1 MKFDKKEAAGQ
12 PLPFSAPK
20 NPQWVMLAAL
30 LLSYAAGYEY
40 VDRCLGFGVAS
51 EYSAWRAG
59 VLVFVA
65 LYTVVVELAAWAG
78 DRKPSRTAAAWW
90 CCWLVQ
96 SLAMAGW
103 SLHTDDLGFWQVVAW
118 HCTAIYYVLAR
129 NDLLAAGRTSC
140 LVLLDGVAGMF
151 AIPFGNFLLRTQLLW
166 QALHRWWANHA
177 GRKGRTLET
186 AVSITAA
193 LLLGGAACATLAG
206 ADDNFA
212 RLWGHLGSWLGQLF
226 GQDALLANLLIFAL
240 SLPVGAWLFGLA
252 GGSARRKAPPVA
264 AEQFYDKLAALPRL
278 PQLMGVLVMA
288 VLCGVYTL
296 FFAVQAA
303 EFAAALG
310 APLPLTAPDA
320 AAFAVN
326 GFWEFCRILAL
337 DLTVLAALHFLGAQ
351 PVTQKGLSRVLAVAL
366 CGFGAGFAMLAAAK
380 LAVYINLYGPTVRRI
395 WAAWVLGALL
405 LASVLAAVRLF
416 CGIPAAR
423 MAFVAAAFSFSLLCC
438 LPLERFCGCSAGPPR
453 LRLAAFAALHLAEQR
468 AGRVYHPTG
477 RGKRELVGAQPLH
490 LAIARPFCRLK
501 APLGLS
507 LLHFVSQTRTC
518 RSETP
523 PSCAVRKTV
532 LSLAHPTGVCIVEL
546 HSTNANF
553 AFDDQNENRYRCACF
568 HKRCVT

>member
-264 AEQFYDKLAALPRL
+264 AEQFYGKLAALPRL

-416 CGIPAAR
+416 RCIPAAR

-438 LPLERFCGCSAGPPR
+438 LPLERFCVDAQLARPDCD
-453 LRLAAFAALHLAEQR
+453 LAAFAALHLAEQR

-477 RGKRELVGAQPLH
+477 RGKRELVGVKLRH
-490 LAIARPFCRLK
+490 LAIARPFCHLHT
-501 APLGLS
+501 PLGCA
-507 LLHFVSQTRTC
+507 LLNFIQQTRTC
-518 RSETP
+518 RGAAP
-523 PSCAVRKTV
+523 PSCYRKTV
-532 LSLAHPTGVCIVEL
+532 LPLESPTGAFIASL
-546 HSTNANF
+546 RFANANLSGRGPSILLTQDRS
-553 AFDDQNENRYRCACF
+553 AA
-568 HKRCVT
+568 

>member
-12 PLPFSAPK
+12 PLLFSVPK

-78 DRKPSRTAAAWW
+78 NRKPSRTAAAWW

-103 SLHTDDLGFWQVVAW
+103 SLHTDNLGFWQVVAW

-151 AIPFGNFLLRTQLLW
+151 TIPFGNFLLRTQLLW

-252 GGSARRKAPPVA
+252 GGSAGARR
-264 AEQFYDKLAALPRL
+264 RL
-278 PQLMGVLVMA
+278 LRRNS
-288 VLCGVYTL
+288 
-296 FFAVQAA
+296 F
-303 EFAAALG
+303 
-310 APLPLTAPDA
+310 TANWQP
-320 AAFAVN
+320 
-326 GFWEFCRILAL
+326 CRA
-337 DLTVLAALHFLGAQ
+337 
-351 PVTQKGLSRVLAVAL
+351 
-366 CGFGAGFAMLAAAK
+366 C
-380 LAVYINLYGPTVRRI
+380 
-395 WAAWVLGALL
+395 
-405 LASVLAAVRLF
+405 
-416 CGIPAAR
+416 
-423 MAFVAAAFSFSLLCC
+423 
-438 LPLERFCGCSAGPPR
+438 
-453 LRLAAFAALHLAEQR
+453 
-468 AGRVYHPTG
+468 
-477 RGKRELVGAQPLH
+477 
-490 LAIARPFCRLK
+490 
-501 APLGLS
+501 
-507 LLHFVSQTRTC
+507 
-518 RSETP
+518 
-523 PSCAVRKTV
+523 PS
-532 LSLAHPTGVCIVEL
+532 
-546 HSTNANF
+546 
-553 AFDDQNENRYRCACF
+553 
-568 HKRCVT
+568 

>member
-20 NPQWVMLAAL
+20 NPQRVMLAAL

-51 EYSAWRAG
+51 EYFAWRAG

-103 SLHTDDLGFWQVVAW
+103 SLHTDDLGFWQVAAW

-264 AEQFYDKLAALPRL
+264 AE
-278 PQLMGVLVMA
+278 
-288 VLCGVYTL
+288 
-296 FFAVQAA
+296 
-303 EFAAALG
+303 FAAALG

-438 LPLERFCGCSAGPPR
+438 LPLERFC
-453 LRLAAFAALHLAEQR
+453 
-468 AGRVYHPTG
+468 VD
-477 RGKRELVGAQPLH
+477 AQL
-490 LAIARPFCRLK
+490 ARPDCDWQ
-501 APLGLS
+501 
-507 LLHFVSQTRTC
+507 LLQRYTWQS
-518 RSETP
+518 SELDEYITQQ
-523 PSCAVRKTV
+523 A
-532 LSLAHPTGVCIVEL
+532 GE
-546 HSTNANF
+546 NANLS
-553 AFDDQNENRYRCACF
+553 E
-568 HKRCVT
+568 

>member
-40 VDRCLGFGVAS
+40 VDRCLGFGLAS

-264 AEQFYDKLAALPRL
+264 AEQFYGKLAALPRL

-366 CGFGAGFAMLAAAK
+366 CGFGA
-380 LAVYINLYGPTVRRI
+380 
-395 WAAWVLGALL
+395 
-405 LASVLAAVRLF
+405 
-416 CGIPAAR
+416 AR
-423 MAFVAAAFSFSLLCC
+423 KISYDPC
-438 LPLERFCGCSAGPPR
+438 
-453 LRLAAFAALHLAEQR
+453 
-468 AGRVYHPTG
+468 
-477 RGKRELVGAQPLH
+477 
-490 LAIARPFCRLK
+490 
-501 APLGLS
+501 
-507 LLHFVSQTRTC
+507 
-518 RSETP
+518 
-523 PSCAVRKTV
+523 
-532 LSLAHPTGVCIVEL
+532 
-546 HSTNANF
+546 
-553 AFDDQNENRYRCACF
+553 
-568 HKRCVT
+568 

>member
-264 AEQFYDKLAALPRL
+264 AEQFYGKLAALPRL
-278 PQLMGVLVMA
+278 PQRMGVLVMA

-423 MAFVAAAFSFSLLCC
+423 MAFVAAVFSFSLLCC
-438 LPLERFCGCSAGPPR
+438 RLWSASVWMLSWPAPIAIGSFCSATPGR
-453 LRLAAFAALHLAEQR
+453 AASWTSISPNRQ
-468 AGRVYHPTG
+468 
-477 RGKRELVGAQPLH
+477 GK
-490 LAIARPFCRLK
+490 
-501 APLGLS
+501 
-507 LLHFVSQTRTC
+507 TRTC

-532 LSLAHPTGVCIVEL
+532 LSLESPTGAFIASL
-546 HSTNANF
+546 RFANANLISSSK
-553 AFDDQNENRYRCACF
+553 RLCF
-568 HKRCVT
+568 NFLLCISLLYLYFRFHIHHVLI

>member
-264 AEQFYDKLAALPRL
+264 AEQFYGKLAALPRL

-326 GFWEFCRILAL
+326 GFWEFCRILVL

-380 LAVYINLYGPTVRRI
+380 LAVYINLYG
-395 WAAWVLGALL
+395 AAHLGCVGAGSIVTGQCSGCGAVVLRHPGGAHGLCGGGVQLQPAVLPASGALL
-405 LASVLAAVRLF
+405 
-416 CGIPAAR
+416 
-423 MAFVAAAFSFSLLCC
+423 
-438 LPLERFCGCSAGPPR
+438 CGCSAGPPR

-490 LAIARPFCRLK
+490 FACAKTFCHSNT
-501 APLGLS
+501 PLGCA
-507 LLHFVSQTRTC
+507 LLNFIQQTR
-518 RSETP
+518 
-523 PSCAVRKTV
+523 SCQNFSN
-532 LSLAHPTGVCIVEL
+532 SLIA
-546 HSTNANF
+546 
-553 AFDDQNENRYRCACF
+553 
-568 HKRCVT
+568 

>member
-140 LVLLDGVAGMF
+140 LVPLDGVAGMF

-193 LLLGGAACATLAG
+193 LLLGGAACVTGTEIGRRVHPHTLRQFYTVCALLVGGGTFLVGAAPAWGGILGMMLVQGVLEVWLLHADQRLNALISSDQRATLISVDSMAYSILMIPASPFVG
-206 ADDNFA
+206 AVGD
-212 RLWGHLGSWLGQLF
+212 LF
-226 GQDALLANLLIFAL
+226 GQAGAGLALL
-240 SLPVGAWLFGLA
+240 
-252 GGSARRKAPPVA
+252 
-264 AEQFYDKLAALPRL
+264 
-278 PQLMGVLVMA
+278 GVLTAASGAA
-288 VLCGVYTL
+288 VL
-296 FFAVQAA
+296 
-303 EFAAALG
+303 
-310 APLPLTAPDA
+310 
-320 AAFAVN
+320 
-326 GFWEFCRILAL
+326 
-337 DLTVLAALHFLGAQ
+337 
-351 PVTQKGLSRVLAVAL
+351 
-366 CGFGAGFAMLAAAK
+366 AK
-380 LAVYINLYGPTVRRI
+380 RR
-395 WAAWVLGALL
+395 
-405 LASVLAAVRLF
+405 S
-416 CGIPAAR
+416 
-423 MAFVAAAFSFSLLCC
+423 
-438 LPLERFCGCSAGPPR
+438 
-453 LRLAAFAALHLAEQR
+453 
-468 AGRVYHPTG
+468 
-477 RGKRELVGAQPLH
+477 
-490 LAIARPFCRLK
+490 
-501 APLGLS
+501 
-507 LLHFVSQTRTC
+507 
-518 RSETP
+518 
-523 PSCAVRKTV
+523 
-532 LSLAHPTGVCIVEL
+532 
-546 HSTNANF
+546 
-553 AFDDQNENRYRCACF
+553 
-568 HKRCVT
+568 

>member
-78 DRKPSRTAAAWW
+78 DRKPSRTAAVWW

-264 AEQFYDKLAALPRL
+264 AEQFYGKLAALPRL

-310 APLPLTAPDA
+310 APLPLKI
-320 AAFAVN
+320 
-326 GFWEFCRILAL
+326 G
-337 DLTVLAALHFLGAQ
+337 
-351 PVTQKGLSRVLAVAL
+351 
-366 CGFGAGFAMLAAAK
+366 
-380 LAVYINLYGPTVRRI
+380 
-395 WAAWVLGALL
+395 
-405 LASVLAAVRLF
+405 
-416 CGIPAAR
+416 
-423 MAFVAAAFSFSLLCC
+423 
-438 LPLERFCGCSAGPPR
+438 
-453 LRLAAFAALHLAEQR
+453 R
-468 AGRVYHPTG
+468 AHV
-477 RGKRELVGAQPLH
+477 
-490 LAIARPFCRLK
+490 
-501 APLGLS
+501 
-507 LLHFVSQTRTC
+507 
-518 RSETP
+518 
-523 PSCAVRKTV
+523 
-532 LSLAHPTGVCIVEL
+532 
-546 HSTNANF
+546 
-553 AFDDQNENRYRCACF
+553 
-568 HKRCVT
+568 

>member
-65 LYTVVVELAAWAG
+65 LYTIVVELAAWAG

-193 LLLGGAACATLAG
+193 LLLGGAACVTGTEIGRRVHPHTLRR
-206 ADDNFA
+206 FYTVC
-212 RLWGHLGSWLGQLF
+212 
-226 GQDALLANLLIFAL
+226 ALL
-240 SLPVGAWLFGLA
+240 VG
-252 GGSARRKAPPVA
+252 GGT
-264 AEQFYDKLAALPRL
+264 F
-278 PQLMGVLVMA
+278 
-288 VLCGVYTL
+288 
-296 FFAVQAA
+296 
-303 EFAAALG
+303 
-310 APLPLTAPDA
+310 
-320 AAFAVN
+320 
-326 GFWEFCRILAL
+326 
-337 DLTVLAALHFLGAQ
+337 
-351 PVTQKGLSRVLAVAL
+351 
-366 CGFGAGFAMLAAAK
+366 
-380 LAVYINLYGPTVRRI
+380 
-395 WAAWVLGALL
+395 
-405 LASVLAAVRLF
+405 
-416 CGIPAAR
+416 
-423 MAFVAAAFSFSLLCC
+423 
-438 LPLERFCGCSAGPPR
+438 
-453 LRLAAFAALHLAEQR
+453 
-468 AGRVYHPTG
+468 
-477 RGKRELVGAQPLH
+477 LVGAAPAWGGILGMMLVQGVLEVWLLH
-490 LAIARPFCRLK
+490 ADQRLN
-501 APLGLS
+501 ALISSDQRATLISVDSMAYS
-507 LLHFVSQTRTC
+507 LLMIPASPLVG
-518 RSETP
+518 
-523 PSCAVRKTV
+523 AVGDAFGQAGAGLALLGGVIV
-532 LSLAHPTGVCIVEL
+532 LSGVALLGRKPQE
-546 HSTNANF
+546 S
-553 AFDDQNENRYRCACF
+553 
-568 HKRCVT
+568 